1 MTGIR
6 RRRPSECPKKAVG
19 FDYDGADFTHVK
31 NRVTFEVLASAFG
44 LDRDPALAKIGAAV
58 HFLDVG
64 GIPVPDATGLETM
77 LKGARERARNDDAL
91 LGEAIRVLDLLYS
104 AYRPASALHGAHAR

>member
-1 MTGIR
+1 M
-6 RRRPSECPKKAVG
+6 
-19 FDYDGADFTHVK
+19 
-31 NRVTFEVLASAFG
+31 TFEVLAVEFG
-44 LDRDPALAKIGAAV
+44 LDGDAALSKIGAAV

-77 LKGARERARNDDAL
+77 LRGAKERTRSDDAL

-104 AYRPASALHGAHAR
+104 GYRRPGR